1 MIPVKGELRYFH
13 VADRPYRDGSIY
25 ESSGSIVM
33 QIYDG
38 AGWVP
43 LESNEG
49 LAVVNE
55 MIRMLTETCAA
66 VRDANEMKELR

>member
-1 MIPVKGELRYFH
+1 MIPVKGELRYFLGA
-13 VADRPYRDGSIY
+13 ADQPYRHGSINEIY
-25 ESSGSIVM
+25 GTVVM

-38 AGWVP
+38 TDWHP

-55 MIRMLTETCAA
+55 MIRMLTETHAA
-66 VRDANEMKELR
+66 VTDANEM